1 MLAMSK
7 FVLRHKLPA
16 GSGVRVTGMNE
27 LTSGGQ
33 ANQGFGVLAE
43 TLLAGAAALAV
54 LAFVFGSAL
63 ALMPLLMAAVAIP
76 GCLLAIFGLT
86 EITSVRVI
94 VQYLVALIGL
104 GVAID
109 YSLLLVTRWRQE
121 LAAGHGSDEAVH
133 RAMAT
138 AGRSVAYSGATVA
151 IGLLSLIVLPGP
163 ALRSIGIGGMLV
175 PAVSVAVPLTL
186 PPVLLATAGG
196 WMDWP
201 RRRRPA
207 GAGRARTTRARLVF

>member
-54 LAFVFGSAL
+54 LALVFGSAL

-76 GCLLAIFGLT
+76 GCFLAIFGLT
-86 EITSVRVI
+86 ERPDTARPGTRRRPGRSARPDRDTGPSRHRPGRARAAPGGAPGSAHHRRPRRV
-94 VQYLVALIGL
+94 GL
-104 GVAID
+104 A
-109 YSLLLVTRWRQE
+109 TRR
-121 LAAGHGSDEAVH
+121 H
-133 RAMAT
+133 RAGQRPAR
-138 AGRSVAYSGATVA
+138 GRA
-151 IGLLSLIVLPGP
+151 VLGGRPDHASPGP
-163 ALRSIGIGGMLV
+163 AG
-175 PAVSVAVPLTL
+175 
-186 PPVLLATAGG
+186 
-196 WMDWP
+196 
-201 RRRRPA
+201 RRQ
-207 GAGRARTTRARLVF
+207 

>member
-76 GCLLAIFGLT
+76 GCFLAIFGLT
-86 EITSVRVI
+86 EITSVSVI

-121 LAAGHGSDEAVH
+121 LAAGRGSDEAVH
-133 RAMAT
+133 RAMA
-138 AGRSVAYSGATVA
+138 RSEEHTSELQSHVNLVCR
-151 IGLLSLIVLPGP
+151 LLLEKKKKK
-163 ALRSIGIGGMLV
+163 
-175 PAVSVAVPLTL
+175 
-186 PPVLLATAGG
+186 
-196 WMDWP
+196 
-201 RRRRPA
+201 
-207 GAGRARTTRARLVF
+207 